1 MAALFDVNIVLPDR
15 TAYDKE
21 ASSLVV
27 PAEFGYLGIL
37 AHHAPIIA
45 KLKPGKITLRDSL
58 GKLVVFTLDS
68 NGFLEF
74 SDNKATLLVDSLEL
88 PS

>member
-1 MAALFDVNIVLPDR
+1 MAALFHVNITLPDKV
-15 TAYDKE
+15 AYDGE
-21 ASSLVV
+21 ASSLIV
-27 PAEFGYLGIL
+27 PAALGYLGVL

-45 KLKPGKITLRDSL
+45 QLKPGKITLRDSHDKTTNFNL
-58 GKLVVFTLDS
+58 KT

-74 SDNKATLLVDSLEL
+74 SDNKATIILDSLEL

>member
-1 MAALFDVNIVLPDR
+1 MAATFHVNVILPDR
-15 TAYDKE
+15 VVFDGE
-21 ASSLVV
+21 ISSLIV
-27 PAEFGYLGIL
+27 PAQKGYLGVL

-45 KLKPGKITLRDSL
+45 QLKPGTITLRDPHSKTTNFNL
-58 GKLVVFTLDS
+58 NS

-74 SDNKATLLVDSLEL
+74 SGNKATILLDSLEL

>member
-1 MAALFDVNIVLPDR
+1 MSSSFHLNITVPGKVVFDEDV
-15 TAYDKE
+15 
-21 ASSLVV
+21 SSLVV
-27 PAEFGYLGIL
+27 PADLGYLGVL

-45 KLKPGKITLRDSL
+45 KLKPGKITARTARDKIASFDL
-58 GKLVVFTLDS
+58 KT

-74 SDNKATLLVDSLEL
+74 FDNRATIILDSLEL

>member
-1 MAALFDVNIVLPDR
+1 MASDFHITILLPDR
-15 TAYDKE
+15 VAYEGK

-27 PAEFGYLGIL
+27 PAELGYLGVL

-45 KLKPGKITLRDSL
+45 RLKAGKITLREG
-58 GKLVVFTLDS
+58 GKVTSFELDS

-74 SDNKATLLVDSLEL
+74 SDNNATLVLNSIKLL

>member
-1 MAALFDVNIVLPDR
+1 MAALFGVKILTPGKAVYEGN
-15 TAYDKE
+15 

-27 PAEFGYLGIL
+27 PAEFGYLGVL

-45 KLKPGKITLRDSL
+45 RLKPGRITLRDSL
-58 GKLVVFTLDS
+58 GKITTFGLNK

-74 SDNKATLLVDSLEL
+74 SDNSATLILDSLEL

>member
-1 MAALFDVNIVLPDR
+1 MAASFHVNITLPNKI
-15 TAYDKE
+15 AYDGE

-27 PAEFGYLGIL
+27 PAALGDLGVL

-45 KLKPGKITLRDSL
+45 QLKPGKITLRDSS
-58 GKLVVFTLDS
+58 GKENYFDLKA

-74 SDNKATLLVDSLEL
+74 SDNKATLLVDSLE
-88 PS
+88 

>member
-1 MAALFDVNIVLPDR
+1 MAALFHVNIVLPDKI
-15 TAYDKE
+15 AYDGE

-27 PAEFGYLGIL
+27 PAALGYLGVL

-45 KLKPGKITLRDSL
+45 QLKPGKITLRDSS
-58 GKLVVFTLDS
+58 GKETYFNLKN

>member
-1 MAALFDVNIVLPDR
+1 MAALFHVNITIPDR
-15 TAYDKE
+15 VAYDGE

-27 PAEFGYLGIL
+27 PAQLGYLGVL

-45 KLKPGKITLRDSL
+45 QLKPGKITLRDPNDKITTFDL
-58 GKLVVFTLDS
+58 KA

-74 SDNKATLLVDSLEL
+74 SENKATIMLDSLES

>member
-1 MAALFDVNIVLPDR
+1 MAAAFHVNITIPDR
-15 TAYDKE
+15 VVYEGE
-21 ASSLVV
+21 AISLVV
-27 PAEFGYLGIL
+27 PAQLGYLGVL

-45 KLKPGKITLRDSL
+45 QLRPGKIILRDPHDKRTDFNL
-58 GKLVVFTLDS
+58 KS

-74 SDNKATLLVDSLEL
+74 SDNTATIMLDSLEL

>member
-1 MAALFDVNIVLPDR
+1 MASSFRLNITIPDKVVFDG
-15 TAYDKE
+15 E

-27 PAEFGYLGIL
+27 PAEKGYLGVL

-45 KLKPGKITLRDSL
+45 RLKPGKITLQSPD
-58 GKLVVFTLDS
+58 GKTSAFDLKT

-74 SDNKATLLVDSLEL
+74 SENRATLLLDSLDIQ
-88 PS
+88 S

>member
-1 MAALFDVNIVLPDR
+1 MAALFHVTITIPDR
-15 TAYDKE
+15 VAYEAE
-21 ASSLVV
+21 ASSLIV
-27 PAEFGYLGIL
+27 PAQMGYLGVL

-45 KLKPGKITLRDSL
+45 QLNPGTITLQDSL
-58 GKLVVFTLDS
+58 NKRITFNLKA

-74 SDNKATLLVDSLEL
+74 SGNIATIMLDSLEL